1 MARLSFPMLCTAV
14 LCAVLAAPALAV
26 APPTKQNGATKQA
39 GATAGSTSPSYIV
52 CAQGL
57 NHCCCNRLPTFNV
70 VAHPGPVTAEP
81 TRNFFIDGNG
91 QQYTCSESSCQC
103 VPRYGYHGPTAR
115 QASH

>member
-1 MARLSFPMLCTAV
+1 
-14 LCAVLAAPALAV
+14 
-26 APPTKQNGATKQA
+26 
-39 GATAGSTSPSYIV
+39 
-52 CAQGL
+52 
-57 NHCCCNRLPTFNV
+57 
-70 VAHPGPVTAEP
+70 VTAEP